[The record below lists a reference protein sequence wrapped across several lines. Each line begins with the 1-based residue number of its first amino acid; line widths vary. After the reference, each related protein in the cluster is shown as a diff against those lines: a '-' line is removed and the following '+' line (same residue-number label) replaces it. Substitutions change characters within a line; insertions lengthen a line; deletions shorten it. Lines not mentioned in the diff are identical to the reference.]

1 MDNDTTSGKEGH
13 YKILKT
19 FAEKKAD
26 ILVGTQMIAK
36 GHDFPS
42 VTLVGILDLLA
53 KIALAIAIAFPAL
66 NYASGKGFVWRVI
79 FWIALAVYLFGCIWS
94 FI

>member
-1 MDNDTTSGKEGH
+1 MGKKNNGLASMCAFWA
-13 YKILKT
+13 I
-19 FAEKKAD
+19 
-26 ILVGTQMIAK
+26 IIAAALFLCGGFLGK
-36 GHDFPS
+36 FP
-42 VTLVGILDLLA
+42 TLVGILDLLA

-66 NYASGKGFVWRVI
+66 SYASGKGFIWRVI